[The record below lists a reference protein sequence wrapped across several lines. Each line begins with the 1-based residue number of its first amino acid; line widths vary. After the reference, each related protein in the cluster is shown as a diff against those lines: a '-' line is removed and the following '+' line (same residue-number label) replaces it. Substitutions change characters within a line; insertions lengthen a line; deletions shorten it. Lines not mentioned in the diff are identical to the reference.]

1 MLLGQALLAQFIL
14 MGHVGQRPIR
24 QIVQVVQVVLQALLN
39 IIVQLET
46 GNVDAEQQLHL
57 QTLGMP
63 LHPIMTMT
71 QLPQP
76 KYHVL
81 VQRLALV

>member
-1 MLLGQALLAQFIL
+1 VGLLFG
-14 MGHVGQRPIR
+14 
-24 QIVQVVQVVLQALLN
+24 
-39 IIVQLET
+39 
-46 GNVDAEQQLHL
+46 LHL

-63 LHPIMTMT
+63 LHPIMIMT